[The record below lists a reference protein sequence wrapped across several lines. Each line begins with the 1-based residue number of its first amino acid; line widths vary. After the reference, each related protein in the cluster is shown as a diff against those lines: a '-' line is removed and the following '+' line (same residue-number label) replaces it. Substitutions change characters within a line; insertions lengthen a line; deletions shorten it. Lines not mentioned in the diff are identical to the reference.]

1 MYRCMRPEQIAAVVE
16 EIRERV
22 RGRYAK
28 GSPSLPDF
36 ELPDLNLL
44 AEAREAAESIGTVNP
59 RPAGLLST
67 VIQAAKRVV
76 ARMLFWYV
84 REQVQ
89 FNRFV
94 VLFMNRTLECVA
106 EQNRNILR
114 LGEDLSALRQENR
127 EVQEMGVRVHELNRQ
142 LRELNADLAPEKAE
156 FIQKAE
162 DLQRHWNEWHPA
174 WEEKFEQAEVDFL
187 HLVREVEGNGRTL
200 EESIRRDYLKMHEE
214 YRKVLAT
221 GTDAIQ
227 EKVWAD
233 LTKIRTDLEHV
244 IHSELRLIRRRAATS
259 AEPPVVSVSKAGTHP
274 APAADG
280 AAGRLSS
287 NGSGA
292 ANHLLDYARFEER
305 FRGTESHITRT
316 QEFYLPYFSGCRRVL
331 DVGCGRGEF
340 LALLRER
347 GIEGTGVDADG
358 DAIAACREKAL
369 DVHERDFFQY
379 LAEQPAG
386 GVDGIFCSQV
396 VEHLPAQQV
405 SELMRLAAE
414 KLAPGGVIAVETPNP
429 RCLAIFAGDFYIDP
443 THVRPVPPALLS
455 FYFEEAGIGNI
466 ELHELHP
473 AADLFPEIAALDNV
487 EGLRD
492 FRRKFF
498 GGLDYAL
505 VGRKLET

>member
-1 MYRCMRPEQIAAVVE
+1 MKPEQIAAVVE

-28 GSPSLPDF
+28 GPPALPDF

-44 AEAREAAESIGTVNP
+44 AEAREAAESKVASIGTVNP
-59 RPAGLLST
+59 RPPSPLST
-67 VIQAAKRVV
+67 VIQALKRVV
-76 ARMLFWYV
+76 ARMLFWHV

-89 FNRFV
+89 FNRFSV
-94 VLFMNRTLECVA
+94 MFMNRTLECMA
-106 EQNRNILR
+106 EQNRNILWLAQELADR
-114 LGEDLSALRQENR
+114 RQETR
-127 EVQEMGVRVHELNRQ
+127 EVHELNRQ
-142 LRELNADLAPEKAE
+142 LREINADLAREKGE

-162 DLQRHWNEWHPA
+162 DLQRHWNQWHPA
-174 WEEKFEQAEVDFL
+174 WEEKFGQAEVDFL

-200 EESIRRDYLKMHEE
+200 EETIRRDYFKMHED
-214 YRKVLAT
+214 YRKVLAS

-227 EKVWAD
+227 QKVWGD
-233 LTKIRTDLEHV
+233 LAKLRADLEHV
-244 IHSELRLIRRRAATS
+244 IHSELRLIRRRAAAS
-259 AEPPVVSVSKAGTHP
+259 GEAPAVSVSKEAMHSS
-274 APAADG
+274 PAADG
-280 AAGRLSS
+280 KAGRLSS

-292 ANHLLDYARFEER
+292 VNHLLDYARFEER

-316 QEFYLPYFSGCRRVL
+316 QEFYLPYFSGCRRIL
-331 DVGCGRGEF
+331 DLGCGRGEF

-347 GIEGTGVDADG
+347 GSEGIGVDADP
-358 DAIAACREKAL
+358 DAIAACREKGL
-369 DVHERDFFQY
+369 DVHQRDLFQY
-379 LAEQPAG
+379 LTGQPAG
-386 GVDGIFCSQV
+386 SIDGIFCSQV

-405 SELMRLAAE
+405 SELTRLAAE

-455 FYFEEAGIGNI
+455 FYFEEAGIGSI

-473 AADLFPEIAALDNV
+473 AADLFPEIAALDNI
-487 EGLRD
+487 EGLSD
-492 FRRKFF
+492 FRCKFF

>member
-1 MYRCMRPEQIAAVVE
+1 MKPEQIAAVVE

-22 RGRYAK
+22 RGRYVK
-28 GSPSLPDF
+28 GSPALPDF
-36 ELPDLNLL
+36 EFPDLNLL
-44 AEAREAAESIGTVNP
+44 AEAREAAESKVASIGTVNP

-76 ARMLFWYV
+76 ARMLFWHV

-89 FNRFV
+89 FNRFS
-94 VLFMNRTLECVA
+94 VLFMNRTLECMA

-114 LGEDLSALRQENR
+114 LAQELADRRQENR
-127 EVQEMGVRVHELNRQ
+127 EVHELNRQ
-142 LRELNADLAPEKAE
+142 LREINADLAREKGE

-174 WEEKFEQAEVDFL
+174 WEEKFGQAQVDFL

-200 EESIRRDYLKMHEE
+200 EEAIRRDYLKMHED
-214 YRKVLAT
+214 YRKVLAA
-221 GTDAIQ
+221 GTSAIQ

-233 LTKIRTDLEHV
+233 LAKLRTDLEHV
-244 IHSELRLIRRRAATS
+244 IHSELRLIRRRAAAS
-259 AEPPVVSVSKAGTHP
+259 AEPPVVSVSKAATHSS
-274 APAADG
+274 PAADG
-280 AAGRLSS
+280 PAGRLSS
-287 NGSGA
+287 NGSRA
-292 ANHLLDYARFEER
+292 VNHLLDYARFEER
-305 FRGTESHITRT
+305 FRGTESHIARA

-331 DVGCGRGEF
+331 DLGCGRGEF

-347 GIEGTGVDADG
+347 GIEGIGVDADP
-358 DAIAACREKAL
+358 DAIAACREKGL
-369 DVHERDFFQY
+369 DVHQEDFFQY

-405 SELMRLAAE
+405 AELMRLAAE

-466 ELHELHP
+466 ELHEMHP